1 MTKVIITA
9 DVEDAAKWEKG
20 FRTHSDLFRKMSI
33 TTPIDLMTQEN
44 NHVAI
49 CSEPDDLDK
58 YLEILNS
65 PATAEAMAFD
75 GVKRDTVRVYVLDKT
90 MKV

>member
-20 FRTHSDLFRKMSI
+20 FRSHSDLFRKMTIS
-33 TTPIDLMTQEN
+33 TPIELATHEN
-44 NHVAI
+44 NQIAL
-49 CSEPDDLDK
+49 CAEPDDLKK

-65 PATAEAMAFD
+65 PATADAMAYD
-75 GVKRDTVRVYVLDKT
+75 GVKRETVKVFVLDKK
-90 MKV
+90 MEV